1 MFTNELFLI
10 FQTLNLI
17 MMKKLIL
24 LIALV
29 ISGTA
34 MAQVPQEA
42 QITEAQK
49 QNTKRVEARVS
60 DMNQKVSQE
69 LNAIISGI
77 TVSKSEKEAI
87 AELVT
92 SKIASISKLNAQGL
106 AASAKAT
113 QVTNIMSQYKEQ
125 LAVILGPQRFA
136 SIEQLLK

>member
-10 FQTLNLI
+10 FQILNLI

-29 ISGTA
+29 VSGTA

-69 LNAIISGI
+69 LDAITSGI

-92 SKIASISKLNAQGL
+92 SKIASVSKLNAQGL
-106 AASAKAT
+106 ASSAKAT
-113 QVTNIMSQYKEQ
+113 QVANIMSQYKEQ
-125 LAVILGPQRFA
+125 LTVILGPQRFA